1 METLIGR
8 ITLIWIL
15 LTVFTMGFVIN
26 DISDIQI
33 FKFGPNSGLF
43 IMDICIDTNAKYF
56 SVVIFCFVNSG
67 VRCMNHNILQS
78 WLINTVQ
85 NKEVIIVNTQQ
96 SYEISL
102 ISTIYTWFDFF
113 MYMNILMSQID
124 MLLVEIIAELIMNTT
139 LTYNYLQLKKIER
152 EKNDN
157 NDNNDNICERTRLLI
172 NKPISYMKT
181 DE

>member
-43 IMDICIDTNAKYF
+43 IMDICIDTNTKYF

-67 VRCMNHNILQS
+67 VRSMNHNILQS

-85 NKEVIIVNTQQ
+85 NKEVIILVNIDYTPQETLDSFPKNQ
-96 SYEISL
+96 IIFQAGKYL
-102 ISTIYTWFDFF
+102 AISTGVKLKDIIY
-113 MYMNILMSQID
+113 LPQ
-124 MLLVEIIAELIMNTT
+124 
-139 LTYNYLQLKKIER
+139 ER
-152 EKNDN
+152 
-157 NDNNDNICERTRLLI
+157 
-172 NKPISYMKT
+172 
-181 DE
+181 